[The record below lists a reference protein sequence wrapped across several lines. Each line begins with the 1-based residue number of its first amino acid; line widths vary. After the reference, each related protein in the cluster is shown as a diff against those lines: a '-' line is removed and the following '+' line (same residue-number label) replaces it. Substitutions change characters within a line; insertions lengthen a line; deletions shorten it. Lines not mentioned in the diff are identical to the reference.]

1 ALESSLGTLQG
12 TVTAMNGNV
21 ATIRTDL
28 GTVKAD
34 VSSLKG
40 FLPVDMTPIWIA
52 VVLSLV
58 AAIAAIYA
66 VVVIRGKIA
75 A

>member
-1 ALESSLGTLQG
+1 MDGD
-12 TVTAMNGNV
+12 V
-21 ATIRTDL
+21 ATIKTDL
-28 GTVKAD
+28 GTVKTNVA
-34 VSSLKG
+34 SISG

-52 VVLSLV
+52 VILSLV
-58 AAIAAIYA
+58 AAVAAIYA

>member
-1 ALESSLGTLQG
+1 
-12 TVTAMNGNV
+12 MHGNV
-21 ATIRTDL
+21 ATIKTDL
-28 GTVKAD
+28 GTVKPS
-34 VSSLKG
+34 VTSISS

-58 AAIAAIYA
+58 AAVAAIYA